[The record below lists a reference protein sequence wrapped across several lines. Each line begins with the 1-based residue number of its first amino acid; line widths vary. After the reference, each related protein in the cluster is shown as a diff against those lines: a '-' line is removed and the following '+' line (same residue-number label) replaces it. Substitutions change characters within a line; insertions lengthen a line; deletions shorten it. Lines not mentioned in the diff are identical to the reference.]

1 MIRTIAWHEFWFT
14 VKKKSY
20 YLVTLGMPLLVLGY
34 LGIIAIIVL
43 ATVPNEISRQGRP
56 SGVIDRS
63 GILTGEG
70 GPFADAEFGVQF
82 EVETDRDKD
91 EVEKQVEKFLGG
103 TVDAKT
109 ESADAPNQE
118 LKQESKQEKEK
129 VNLILFRDI
138 ADARAQLAD
147 ESIKGVAIIPADYI
161 SSGKFDVYSQRSEL
175 MGSGMSTGWISGLIR
190 KEILKKTNL
199 SADEVARIRNSSGST
214 EFEVNASGDFEE
226 VNWLSKA
233 LSLGLPLAVAGL
245 LVLALMMNASLLLA
259 SIAEEKENKVME
271 VIVSSVSANDLLF
284 GKVLGIVMAGLLQIA
299 IWMAMVSVIP
309 FSLMLAMG
317 ETVDYDINVG
327 QLLLGGIFM
336 VMGFLFYGSL
346 LAGMGSLGST
356 YKECQQ
362 LSAVVILCACV
373 PIMMP
378 TVFVSDPN
386 SIVPRVLSMIPFFS
400 PIGMTLRLGSG
411 EIALWEVGVS
421 FLILAISTWFALKI
435 AAKLFRAGT
444 LMRGKTPG
452 VREIWKVLVE
462 PQ

>member
-14 VKKKSY
+14 IKKKSY

-34 LGIIAIIVL
+34 LGLIAVVVL

-63 GILTGEG
+63 GILTAAG
-70 GPFADAEFGVQF
+70 GPFADAEYGVEF

-91 EVEKQVEKFLGG
+91 EIEEQVKKLMGQQAGSPSAPEDTGDEDTKS
-103 TVDAKT
+103 KT
-109 ESADAPNQE
+109 KRD
-118 LKQESKQEKEK
+118 KEK
-129 VNLILFRDI
+129 VSLILFRDV
-138 ADARAQLAD
+138 ADARSQLAD
-147 ESIKGVAIIPADYI
+147 ESIKGVAIIPEDYMT
-161 SSGKFDVYSQRSEL
+161 SGRFDVYSQRSEL
-175 MGSGMSTGWISGLIR
+175 MGTGMKTGWLSGLIR
-190 KEILKKTNL
+190 KEILKKTDL
-199 SADEVARIRNSSGST
+199 SEDEVARIRNSADRT
-214 EFEVNASGDFEE
+214 EFEVNANGEFEE

-299 IWMAMVSVIP
+299 IWMAMVSVLP
-309 FSLMLAMG
+309 VSLMAAFG

-327 QLLLGGIFM
+327 QLLLSGIFM

-386 SIVPRVLSMIPFFS
+386 SMVPRALSMIPFFS

-411 EIALWEVGVS
+411 EIAMWEVGVS
-421 FLILAISTWFALKI
+421 FLILAVSTWGAIKI

-452 VREIWKVLVE
+452 VREIWKVLIE